1 MGIAKGGLNG
11 ATTERTEGGVAG
23 ASTAERI
30 TEVVQREMV
39 LVEMRMGRMWEEI
52 VRTRGRVVNLEGVL
66 GERPEVREA
75 LKGLPG
81 DLKRLSPETVPF
93 PAPLWSQDRQG
104 GADELLKAT
113 PSGALVK
120 RRAEEAVAYLE
131 AHPEATVA
139 EAAQRCHVSAGA
151 IYRSARYRDFRAAR
165 GLEDPRNR
173 SWVQTGHTSGVER
186 ALEYLATHR
195 PRTAREVALAV
206 NTSPSNLTSSPRF
219 RRAWAAY
226 VAGTA
231 GSRQD
236 AKAQRTADGAG
247 RQRGRSKFKGKRTKE
262 KGTAIGEF
270 VSGPMFQT
278 TSNRQTNKRAEGY
291 RPHNERGE
299 RLRGLSVFDPW
310 SLSGIWCLGFGVFG
324 QARPGR
330 ANVEP

>member
-1 MGIAKGGLNG
+1 MDGERATPTAAGGAGG
-11 ATTERTEGGVAG
+11 AGG
-23 ASTAERI
+23 STAERI
-30 TEVVQREMV
+30 AEVVQREMV

-93 PAPLWSQDRQG
+93 PAPLWSQDRRG
-104 GADELLKAT
+104 GRGELLEAT

-120 RRAEEAVAYLE
+120 GRAEEAVAYLE

-139 EAAQRCHVSAGA
+139 EAARRCHVSAGA

-219 RRAWAAY
+219 QRAWGAY
-226 VAGTA
+226 LAGTA

-236 AKAQRTADGAG
+236 AKAQRTADGQPQSAQRNGAG
-247 RQRGRSKFKGKRTKE
+247 TVND
-262 KGTAIGEF
+262 GE
-270 VSGPMFQT
+270 
-278 TSNRQTNKRAEGY
+278 
-291 RPHNERGE
+291 
-299 RLRGLSVFDPW
+299 
-310 SLSGIWCLGFGVFG
+310 
-324 QARPGR
+324 
-330 ANVEP
+330 